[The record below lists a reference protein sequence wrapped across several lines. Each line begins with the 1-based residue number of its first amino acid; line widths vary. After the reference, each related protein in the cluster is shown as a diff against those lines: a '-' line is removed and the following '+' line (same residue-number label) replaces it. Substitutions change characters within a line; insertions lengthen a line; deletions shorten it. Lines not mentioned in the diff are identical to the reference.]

1 MDLPRFGDLA
11 TIRFEPRGRVGLLT
25 LHRPERLNAISA
37 RMMNEVEAVL
47 DAVAEDDG
55 IGVVVVCGAGRA
67 FCSGY
72 DLKDDAAIPAAD
84 AAAWRARLERDLDF
98 LLRFWNHP
106 KPTVAAV
113 HGYCLAG
120 GLELAMSCDITLA
133 EEGCLFGEPELKFG
147 SVIVNMMM
155 PWLVGPKLTKELLL
169 SGDDTL
175 SAERA
180 ERIGLVNRVVAKG
193 THVEEA
199 LALAATHRVAGR
211 RRGRADQGRDQP
223 RLRDHGAARSAAG
236 RTGRRGGD
244 RVDGDAV
251 ARGVQATGPR
261 AGPEGG
267 ACLARCSVRG
277 TSRCRVTDSR
287 PAQRGTPAPAGSTA
301 PATRE
306 RRGYARTST
315 GSGRHR
321 GAGDRR

>member
-1 MDLPRFGDLA
+1 MISPRFGDFQ

-37 RMMNEVEAVL
+37 RMMDEVDAVL
-47 DAVAEDDG
+47 DAAGEDDG
-55 IGVVVVCGAGRA
+55 IEAVVVCGAGRA

-72 DLKDDAAIPAAD
+72 DLKDDAATLSSNAE
-84 AAAWRARLERDLDF
+84 AWRARLERDLDF

-120 GLELAMSCDITLA
+120 GLELAMSCDITFA

-169 SGDDTL
+169 SGDDRL

-180 ERIGLVNRVVAKG
+180 ERIGLVNRVVARG

-199 LALAATHRVAGR
+199 LALAARIAALDSDAVIRTKAAINRGFEIMGLHEALRAGLDAAVEIESMETPSRAEFKRRVR
-211 RRGRADQGRDQP
+211 EQGLKAALAWRDA
-223 RLRDHGAARSAAG
+223 RL
-236 RTGRRGGD
+236 TGR
-244 RVDGDAV
+244 
-251 ARGVQATGPR
+251 P
-261 AGPEGG
+261 
-267 ACLARCSVRG
+267 
-277 TSRCRVTDSR
+277 
-287 PAQRGTPAPAGSTA
+287 
-301 PATRE
+301 
-306 RRGYARTST
+306 
-315 GSGRHR
+315 
-321 GAGDRR
+321 GAGIG

>member
-37 RMMNEVEAVL
+37 RMMDEIEAVL
-47 DAVAEDDG
+47 DAAAEDDG
-55 IGVVVVCGAGRA
+55 IGAVVVCGAGRA

-120 GLELAMSCDITLA
+120 GLELAMSCDITFA

-199 LALAATHRVAGR
+199 LALAGR
-211 RRGRADQGRDQP
+211 IASLD
-223 RLRDHGAARSAAG
+223 A
-236 RTGRRGGD
+236 
-244 RVDGDAV
+244 DAV
-251 ARGVQATGPR
+251 VRTKAAINRGFEIMGLHEALR
-261 AGPEGG
+261 AGLDAAVEIESMETPSRAEFKRRVREQGLK
-267 ACLARCSVRG
+267 AALAWRDARF
-277 TSRCRVTDSR
+277 
-287 PAQRGTPAPAGSTA
+287 AAPPDA
-301 PATRE
+301 E
-306 RRGYARTST
+306 
-315 GSGRHR
+315 
-321 GAGDRR
+321 